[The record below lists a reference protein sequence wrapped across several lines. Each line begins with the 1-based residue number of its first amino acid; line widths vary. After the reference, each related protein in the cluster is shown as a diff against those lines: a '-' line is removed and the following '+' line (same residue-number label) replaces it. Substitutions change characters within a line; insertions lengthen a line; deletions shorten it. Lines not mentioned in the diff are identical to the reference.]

1 VLKRGGFTMKRIAT
15 IALVLVM
22 AVAVAGCGLQAG
34 RDYKP
39 QAEAPQPLYKDLD
52 HVGFSWFGY
61 KKVTAQDAKQSSEE
75 NWWGSPIPYIPAG

>member
-1 VLKRGGFTMKRIAT
+1 MKRIAT
-15 IALVLVM
+15 IVLALVLV
-22 AVAVAGCGLQAG
+22 VAVAGCGLKAG

-61 KKVTAQDAKQSSEE
+61 KKPTAQDAKVSSAE
-75 NWWGSPIPYIPAG
+75 NWWGTEVPYIPAQ